1 MRGFFSLDGS
11 FSKFGSFIADIMIL
25 SLMWLLFSLP
35 LLTIG
40 AATSALFYVST
51 RRIAEREGYITADFW
66 RAFKENFKRATII
79 WLIMLAVLLLVIF
92 NISVLGELGDIARF
106 ILPVQIVILAQL
118 ALVSVYVFP
127 VVARFDMSVAQAVK
141 SSFFMSIRHFFTS
154 FSCIV
159 IMLGVVMV
167 VLHAPLLF
175 FVAPGLY
182 AMFSSYM
189 IVRVFKKYHPDM
201 DKDPMLEIQEI
212 EAAKAEERRKNEQ
225 KL

>member
-1 MRGFFSLDGS
+1 
-11 FSKFGSFIADIMIL
+11 
-25 SLMWLLFSLP
+25 MWLLFSLP
-35 LLTIG
+35 LVTIG
-40 AATSALFYVST
+40 AATSAMFYVST

-79 WLIMLAVLLLVIF
+79 WILMLGVIFLVIF
-92 NISVLGELGDIARF
+92 NISILGELGEMARF

-118 ALVSVYVFP
+118 ALISVFVFP
-127 VVARFDMSVAQAVK
+127 VVARFDMSVVQAVK

-159 IMLGVVMV
+159 IMLGIVMV
-167 VLHAPLLF
+167 TMYTFVFF
-175 FVAPGLY
+175 FVAPGVY
-182 AMFSSYM
+182 AILSSYM

-212 EAAKAEERRKNEQ
+212 EAARAEERRKREQ
-225 KL
+225 GI